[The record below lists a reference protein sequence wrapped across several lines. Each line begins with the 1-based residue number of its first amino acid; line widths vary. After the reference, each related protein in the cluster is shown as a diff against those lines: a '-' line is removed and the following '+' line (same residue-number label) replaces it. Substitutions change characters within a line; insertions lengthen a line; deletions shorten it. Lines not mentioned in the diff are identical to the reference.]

1 MQKFKLGTVFIA
13 FVALALALLTL
24 VSTLINVNQFSN
36 LYYGQTEQEY
46 LPNSVGLTAEQVRA
60 ELMPAITL
68 SDDMSK
74 NSMLH

>member
-60 ELMPAITL
+60 RAGFHFVDILAKDNI
-68 SDDMSK
+68 
-74 NSMLH
+74 

>member
-46 LPNSVGLTAEQVRA
+46 LPNSVGLTLRDPHIIKPSHRHFA
-60 ELMPAITL
+60 
-68 SDDMSK
+68 
-74 NSMLH
+74 